1 MKRHA
6 LLAATLLTVALTAGL
21 FLTAQAS
28 PCASRLPRHRDS
40 SKLLKSRDSS
50 LEQAARRCFHGE
62 PRHWRDCL
70 LQR

>member
-6 LLAATLLTVALTAGL
+6 LLAATLLSVALTGGL
-21 FLTAQAS
+21 FLTAQDS
-28 PCASRLPRHRDS
+28 PGASRLPRQRDS
-40 SKLLKSRDSS
+40 SSPLNSRDPN
-50 LEQAARRCFHGE
+50 LDQAVRRFHGE